1 MTRTAAE
8 YNRFTCVQLRGM
20 CKERGLIQKGVKAEV
35 IERLMQNDDA
45 AAAAADASAT
55 TPAPAPA
62 SAQPQPV
69 VEKQEEEE
77 EDIGIILGSPTK
89 VLSTATTAKSPAA
102 EEDSYQ
108 DEAKT
113 CKLFEG
119 RSKYLSPSGLHFI
132 ANHQYRGGEYT
143 HLDNLLNPFWTY
155 LTELLP
161 LWLAPNMVT
170 TLGGLHCALAYG
182 TLWYYCP
189 DFNTTPPDWVVM
201 LAAYCTF
208 AYYTLD
214 CMDGKQARR
223 TGSSSPLGQLL

>member
-1 MTRTAAE
+1 MTKSLEE
-8 YNRFTCVQLRGM
+8 YNALTCVQLRAI
-20 CKERGLIQKGVKAEV
+20 CKERGLVQKGVKKEV
-35 IERLMQNDDA
+35 IERLMQDDTA
-45 AAAAADASAT
+45 VSST
-55 TPAPAPA
+55 TLPSPTQEDP
-62 SAQPQPV
+62 PQP
-69 VEKQEEEE
+69 EAKEEEE

-89 VLSTATTAKSPAA
+89 VLAGNKSPAA
-102 EEDSYQ
+102 VPSAPTSSIDDQDDYQ
-108 DEAKT
+108 DETHT
-113 CKLFEG
+113 CHLFEG

-170 TLGGLHCALAYG
+170 TLGGMHCALAYG

-189 DFNTTPPDWVVM
+189 DFDTTPPDWVIL